1 MHRKIYSAALY
12 IETSGQRQ
20 FKSIQV
26 NSSQFKSIQV
36 NSERPFGLKWAH
48 DPQFLDAK
56 WQVRGG
62 CNQPLH
68 LDRLCSSDLV
78 GYPSCLGQPRYRI
91 CPMDLKIQG

>member
-1 MHRKIYSAALY
+1 MHRKIYSAAIY
-12 IETSGQRQ
+12 IETSGQR
-20 FKSIQV
+20 
-26 NSSQFKSIQV
+26 QFKSIQV

>member
-26 NSSQFKSIQV
+26 NS
-36 NSERPFGLKWAH
+36 ERPFGLKWAH

-56 WQVRGG
+56 RQVRGG
-62 CNQPLH
+62 
-68 LDRLCSSDLV
+68 
-78 GYPSCLGQPRYRI
+78 GY
-91 CPMDLKIQG
+91 